1 MPKAGFPGDSWWGSA
16 MRVSEQGKVGQRSV
30 PEAKRSNEGTVGRI

>member
-16 MRVSEQGKVGQRSV
+16 MRASELGKVGQGFV
-30 PEAKRSNEGTVGRI
+30 PEAKRGKEGTVGTI